1 MKGILRPES
10 SETCWHLAVALA
22 ERSRWKAATAAPAT
36 ADVFQVSTISALAGG
51 VLDGDTPYAE
61 IMRHGDFG
69 LGTFNA
75 LDGEM
80 AALDGR
86 YFHLHSDG
94 GITDVDP
101 ADLTPFAAVTF
112 FRADADVD
120 VDLPATRSR
129 LLAVIDATLPSEDLL
144 YAIRIDGLFTTVTT
158 RTAKRQSK
166 PYPRLVEATR
176 SQVEH
181 TFTDVRGTVLG
192 FRAPQSAAGL
202 TVAGYHLHF
211 VDDART
217 VGGHV
222 LDFQLETGKV
232 SLDRDA
238 DLHIQ
243 LPHGDLGGTDP
254 AGEGIAEE
262 IERAE
267 SSR

>member
-1 MKGILRPES
+1 MRPES

-22 ERSRWKAATAAPAT
+22 EHSTGRAATPAPH
-36 ADVFQVSTISALAGG
+36 DVFQVSTISGLVGG

-61 IMRHGDFG
+61 VMRHGDFG

-101 ADLTPFAAVTF
+101 EDLTPFAAVTF
-112 FRADADVD
+112 FRADADVH

-129 LLAVIDATLPSEDLL
+129 LLTAIDAALPSEDIL

-181 TFTDVRGTVLG
+181 TFNDVRGTVLG

-211 VDDART
+211 VDDGRT

-232 SLDRDA
+232 SLEQDA
-238 DLHIQ
+238 ELHI
-243 LPHGDLGGTDP
+243 LMPYGDFQGTDP
-254 AGEGIAEE
+254 TGEGIAKE
-262 IERAE
+262 IESAE
-267 SSR
+267 NPR

>member
-1 MKGILRPES
+1 VSGGPENS
-10 SETCWHLAVALA
+10 QTCWHLAVALA
-22 ERSRWKAATAAPAT
+22 EHATGKVPADET
-36 ADVFQVSTISALAGG
+36 PARDVFQVSTISDLAGG

-86 YFHLHSDG
+86 YFHLHADG

-112 FRADADVD
+112 FRGDARVH
-120 VDLPATRSR
+120 VDLPATRDR
-129 LLAVIDATLPSEDLL
+129 VLAAIDATLPSEEQL
-144 YAIRIDGLFTTVTT
+144 YAVRIDGLFTMILT
-158 RTAKRQSK
+158 RTAARQSK
-166 PYPRLVEATR
+166 PYPRLVDATR
-176 SQVEH
+176 SQVQH
-181 TFTDVRGTVLG
+181 TFIDVRGTVLG
-192 FRAPQSAAGL
+192 FRAPQSAGGL

-211 VDDART
+211 VDDQRT
-217 VGGHV
+217 LGGHV
-222 LDFQLETGKV
+222 LDFELATGAV
-232 SLDRDA
+232 ALDQDA

-243 LPHGDLGGTDP
+243 LPAGRLLDTGP
-254 AGEGIAEE
+254 ARDDIAGE

-267 SSR
+267 NSR